1 MESPRNDDRAPIV
14 PRAPREPAEPRILEA
29 RGRIRS
35 ESLDPDALHVVSR
48 LQQAGHEAYLVGGCV
63 RDLLLGLEPKD
74 FDVATDA
81 PPNRI
86 KRLFRS
92 AFVIGRRFRLVHVR
106 FQNNK
111 VVEAATFRRDPGD
124 QGAHPDRDDA
134 PIYDDNV
141 FGTAIEDAFRRD
153 FTVNAL
159 FYDPTRD
166 RVIDHVGG
174 LADLEARVIRAIGDP
189 DRRLKEDPVR
199 MTRAVHFAARIG
211 GTLEPELRAA
221 TLRCAEE
228 ISKSSG
234 SRLYNELV
242 KILARGCAGKTL
254 RGLFDLGVLK
264 PWLPDLCEFLEGPI
278 EWPSASG
285 GTHEAAREGEPAGT
299 PPSHL
304 TWNLLG
310 AADAWGMGA
319 RGVPESLEMSV
330 LLGPWI
336 LSEWDG
342 GRRRGPDFWTHAEE
356 IFRPMALRMNVPRR
370 TSYEMRD
377 ILGLQERLRE
387 PPDQKRRQRS
397 IVERS
402 VFPEALA
409 YFQLDLRA
417 RGRDLAPVTHWREI
431 ADEVWRHERRTH
443 AAPVAH
449 PPIDF
454 EPGVEAGPV
463 RDPDEAPSDERSRAD
478 ESSSGLPHSTPDHA
492 RDARPARDA
501 QAPERE
507 APRRSARPRRLA
519 GTDAAQPLV
528 HRSETPVARTARA
541 GSEPPAAPVESRTP
555 AAPPRP
561 PAPAAPAPSA
571 PAPSPRPNE
580 RPFGS
585 DLR

>member
-1 MESPRNDDRAPIV
+1 MEPSPHGDPESIA
-14 PRAPREPAEPRILEA
+14 PRAPRILEA

-48 LQQAGHEAYLVGGCV
+48 LQHAGHEAYLVGGCV

-106 FQNNK
+106 FPSGK

-124 QGAHPDRDDA
+124 LGAHPDRDDA

-211 GTLEPELRAA
+211 GTLEPVLREA
-221 TLRCAEE
+221 TLRCAPE
-228 ISKSSG
+228 IAKSSG

-242 KILARGCAGKTL
+242 KILARGAAGPTL

-278 EWPSASG
+278 EWPDTAG
-285 GTHEAAREGEPAGT
+285 GTHEAAREGEPADT

-304 TWNLLG
+304 TWNLLN

-336 LSEWDG
+336 LSEWSR
-342 GRRRGPDFWTHAEE
+342 GRRRGPDFWTHTEE
-356 IFRPMALRMNVPRR
+356 LFRPMALRMNVPRR
-370 TSYEMRD
+370 TSYEMRE
-377 ILGLQERLRE
+377 ILGLQDRLQE

-417 RGRDLAPVTHWREI
+417 RGRDLGPVTRWREI
-431 ADEVWRHERRTH
+431 ADDVWRHERRTH

-449 PPIDF
+449 APTDF
-454 EPGVEAGPV
+454 EPGDDTHFDRAFE
-463 RDPDEAPSDERSRAD
+463 DERTSDRAERHASPSPLEPRPAPPPPSRA
-478 ESSSGLPHSTPDHA
+478 LP
-492 RDARPARDA
+492 
-501 QAPERE
+501 
-507 APRRSARPRRLA
+507 
-519 GTDAAQPLV
+519 
-528 HRSETPVARTARA
+528 
-541 GSEPPAAPVESRTP
+541 PPAATP
-555 AAPPRP
+555 AA
-561 PAPAAPAPSA
+561 APAATPAEPTPRTRPLAMAPPPPSD
-571 PAPSPRPNE
+571 

-585 DLR
+585 ELR